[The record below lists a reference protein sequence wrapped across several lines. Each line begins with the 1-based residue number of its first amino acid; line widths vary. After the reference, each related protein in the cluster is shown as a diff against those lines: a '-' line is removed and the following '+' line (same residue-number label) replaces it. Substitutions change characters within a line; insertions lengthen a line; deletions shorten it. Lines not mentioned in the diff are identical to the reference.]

1 MKTDFSIQRIN
12 LLLRKDWIENKKKL
26 AYGVLVILGVLFFF
40 LLSSILWDTRF
51 RTFTLYVL
59 GSLGTFIAFCSYVN
73 LMIHRPRGLFLTLP
87 ASNQEKFAAILIEG
101 IVVFLTY
108 QVTFWTGTGIA
119 SMLIHIQPV
128 AFKDII
134 MTLQDFTMLAFVGS
148 LMFLSYVTFKKY
160 ALGIA
165 CGGYIL
171 IIASIIGIVYLC
183 INILNIQPG
192 MNSFCYESSPLYTAV
207 YWLSFA
213 FTHAFLIATLVYYFS
228 IQSLF
233 ILIAERICDR
243 VLSGNYKADSR
254 IPSVRELA
262 VEMEVNP
269 NTVMRSF
276 ERLQAND
283 IIYNKRGIGYFVASD
298 AEQKIREMR
307 HNQFVEEVLPAVFK
321 EMHLLDVGIDEL
333 TKAYTLYISTI
344 K

>member
-40 LLSSILWDTRF
+40 LLSSILWDMRF

-108 QVTFWTGTGIA
+108 QVTFWIGTGIA

-128 AFKDII
+128 AFKDIT
-134 MTLQDFTMLAFVGS
+134 MPLQEFTMLAFVGS

-171 IIASIIGIVYLC
+171 IVASIIGIVYLC
-183 INILNIQPG
+183 ISTLNIQPG
-192 MNSFCYESSPLYTAV
+192 MDRFCYESSPLYTAV

-213 FTHAFLIATLVYYFS
+213 FTPAFLIATLV
-228 IQSLF
+228 
-233 ILIAERICDR
+233 
-243 VLSGNYKADSR
+243 VLYVAYLKLKEK
-254 IPSVRELA
+254 EL
-262 VEMEVNP
+262 
-269 NTVMRSF
+269 R
-276 ERLQAND
+276 
-283 IIYNKRGIGYFVASD
+283 
-298 AEQKIREMR
+298 
-307 HNQFVEEVLPAVFK
+307 
-321 EMHLLDVGIDEL
+321 
-333 TKAYTLYISTI
+333 
-344 K
+344 

>member
-51 RTFTLYVL
+51 RTF
-59 GSLGTFIAFCSYVN
+59 VN

-128 AFKDII
+128 AFKDIT
-134 MTLQDFTMLAFVGS
+134 MPLQEFTMLAFVGS

-171 IIASIIGIVYLC
+171 IVASIIGIVYLC
-183 INILNIQPG
+183 ISTLNIQPG
-192 MNSFCYESSPLYTAV
+192 MDRFCYESSPLYTAV

-213 FTHAFLIATLVYYFS
+213 FTPAFLIATLV
-228 IQSLF
+228 
-233 ILIAERICDR
+233 
-243 VLSGNYKADSR
+243 VLYVAYLKLKEK
-254 IPSVRELA
+254 EL
-262 VEMEVNP
+262 
-269 NTVMRSF
+269 R
-276 ERLQAND
+276 
-283 IIYNKRGIGYFVASD
+283 
-298 AEQKIREMR
+298 
-307 HNQFVEEVLPAVFK
+307 
-321 EMHLLDVGIDEL
+321 
-333 TKAYTLYISTI
+333 
-344 K
+344 

>member
-26 AYGVLVILGVLFFF
+26 AYGVLVILGVLLFF
-40 LLSSILWDTRF
+40 LLSSILWATRF

-108 QVTFWTGTGIA
+108 QVTFWIGTGIA

-128 AFKDII
+128 AFKDIT
-134 MTLQDFTMLAFVGS
+134 MPLQEFTMLAFVSS
-148 LMFLSYVTFKKY
+148 LMFKKY

-171 IIASIIGIVYLC
+171 IVASIIGIVYLC
-183 INILNIQPG
+183 ISTLNIQSG
-192 MNSFCYESSPLYTAV
+192 MDRFCYESSPLYTAV

-213 FTHAFLIATLVYYFS
+213 FTPAFLIATLV
-228 IQSLF
+228 
-233 ILIAERICDR
+233 
-243 VLSGNYKADSR
+243 VLYVAYLKLKEK
-254 IPSVRELA
+254 EL
-262 VEMEVNP
+262 
-269 NTVMRSF
+269 R
-276 ERLQAND
+276 
-283 IIYNKRGIGYFVASD
+283 
-298 AEQKIREMR
+298 
-307 HNQFVEEVLPAVFK
+307 
-321 EMHLLDVGIDEL
+321 
-333 TKAYTLYISTI
+333 
-344 K
+344 

>member
-1 MKTDFSIQRIN
+1 MGYWSSSESSSFFP
-12 LLLRKDWIENKKKL
+12 
-26 AYGVLVILGVLFFF
+26 VILHFMGYE
-40 LLSSILWDTRF
+40 IPY
-51 RTFTLYVL
+51 LYIICI
-59 GSLGTFIAFCSYVN
+59 GIIGDFIAFCSLRN

-183 INILNIQPG
+183 IT
-192 MNSFCYESSPLYTAV
+192 S
-207 YWLSFA
+207 
-213 FTHAFLIATLVYYFS
+213 
-228 IQSLF
+228 
-233 ILIAERICDR
+233 
-243 VLSGNYKADSR
+243 
-254 IPSVRELA
+254 
-262 VEMEVNP
+262 
-269 NTVMRSF
+269 
-276 ERLQAND
+276 
-283 IIYNKRGIGYFVASD
+283 
-298 AEQKIREMR
+298 
-307 HNQFVEEVLPAVFK
+307 
-321 EMHLLDVGIDEL
+321 
-333 TKAYTLYISTI
+333 
-344 K
+344 

>member
-51 RTFTLYVL
+51 RTLTLYVL

-134 MTLQDFTMLAFVGS
+134 MTLQDFTMLAFAGS
-148 LMFLSYVTFKKY
+148 LMFLSYVTF
-160 ALGIA
+160 
-165 CGGYIL
+165 
-171 IIASIIGIVYLC
+171 
-183 INILNIQPG
+183 
-192 MNSFCYESSPLYTAV
+192 CYESSPFYTAV

-213 FTHAFLIATLVYYFS
+213 FTPAFLIATLV
-228 IQSLF
+228 
-233 ILIAERICDR
+233 
-243 VLSGNYKADSR
+243 VLYVAYLKLKEK
-254 IPSVRELA
+254 EL
-262 VEMEVNP
+262 
-269 NTVMRSF
+269 R
-276 ERLQAND
+276 
-283 IIYNKRGIGYFVASD
+283 
-298 AEQKIREMR
+298 
-307 HNQFVEEVLPAVFK
+307 
-321 EMHLLDVGIDEL
+321 
-333 TKAYTLYISTI
+333 
-344 K
+344 

>member
-87 ASNQEKFAAILIEG
+87 ASNQEKYAAILIEG
-101 IVVFLTY
+101 IVVFLAY

-148 LMFLSYVTFKKY
+148 LMCHIQEVCFRNRLWWIYIDNRFYHRDCLSMHKHLEYP
-160 ALGIA
+160 A
-165 CGGYIL
+165 GY
-171 IIASIIGIVYLC
+171 
-183 INILNIQPG
+183 
-192 MNSFCYESSPLYTAV
+192 E
-207 YWLSFA
+207 
-213 FTHAFLIATLVYYFS
+213 
-228 IQSLF
+228 
-233 ILIAERICDR
+233 
-243 VLSGNYKADSR
+243 
-254 IPSVRELA
+254 
-262 VEMEVNP
+262 
-269 NTVMRSF
+269 
-276 ERLQAND
+276 
-283 IIYNKRGIGYFVASD
+283 
-298 AEQKIREMR
+298 
-307 HNQFVEEVLPAVFK
+307 
-321 EMHLLDVGIDEL
+321 
-333 TKAYTLYISTI
+333 
-344 K
+344 

>member
-40 LLSSILWDTRF
+40 LLSSILWATRF

-134 MTLQDFTMLAFVGS
+134 MTLQDFTMLAFVG
-148 LMFLSYVTFKKY
+148 F
-160 ALGIA
+160 
-165 CGGYIL
+165 
-171 IIASIIGIVYLC
+171 
-183 INILNIQPG
+183 
-192 MNSFCYESSPLYTAV
+192 
-207 YWLSFA
+207 
-213 FTHAFLIATLVYYFS
+213 
-228 IQSLF
+228 
-233 ILIAERICDR
+233 
-243 VLSGNYKADSR
+243 
-254 IPSVRELA
+254 
-262 VEMEVNP
+262 
-269 NTVMRSF
+269 
-276 ERLQAND
+276 
-283 IIYNKRGIGYFVASD
+283 
-298 AEQKIREMR
+298 
-307 HNQFVEEVLPAVFK
+307 
-321 EMHLLDVGIDEL
+321 LDVPLLCHVPEVCFRNRLWWIYIDNRFYHRDCLSIHKHLEYP
-333 TKAYTLYISTI
+333 AGYE
-344 K
+344 

>member
-59 GSLGTFIAFCSYVN
+59 GSLGTFIAFCSYV
-73 LMIHRPRGLFLTLP
+73 TLP
-87 ASNQEKFAAILIEG
+87 ASNQEKYAAILIEG
-101 IVVFLTY
+101 IVVFLAY

-213 FTHAFLIATLVYYFS
+213 FTPAFLIATLV
-228 IQSLF
+228 
-233 ILIAERICDR
+233 
-243 VLSGNYKADSR
+243 VLYVAYLKLKEK
-254 IPSVRELA
+254 EL
-262 VEMEVNP
+262 
-269 NTVMRSF
+269 R
-276 ERLQAND
+276 
-283 IIYNKRGIGYFVASD
+283 
-298 AEQKIREMR
+298 
-307 HNQFVEEVLPAVFK
+307 
-321 EMHLLDVGIDEL
+321 
-333 TKAYTLYISTI
+333 
-344 K
+344 

>member
-51 RTFTLYVL
+51 RTLTLYVL

-192 MNSFCYESSPLYTAV
+192 MNSFCY
-207 YWLSFA
+207 
-213 FTHAFLIATLVYYFS
+213 
-228 IQSLF
+228 
-233 ILIAERICDR
+233 
-243 VLSGNYKADSR
+243 
-254 IPSVRELA
+254 
-262 VEMEVNP
+262 
-269 NTVMRSF
+269 
-276 ERLQAND
+276 
-283 IIYNKRGIGYFVASD
+283 
-298 AEQKIREMR
+298 
-307 HNQFVEEVLPAVFK
+307 
-321 EMHLLDVGIDEL
+321 
-333 TKAYTLYISTI
+333 
-344 K
+344 